1 MKDCMKTLFDE
12 EWQVRLYYE
21 GKIKEAFQVG
31 LQIGI
36 KKGILATV
44 VSLMKKGKITE
55 TEAAEEAGMTVTDF
69 KKTIAALA

>member
-1 MKDCMKTLFDE
+1 MKTLYDQ
-12 EWQVRLYYE
+12 EWETKLYYE
-21 GKIKEAFQVG
+21 GKEKEWRKE
-31 LQIGI
+31 GI
-36 KKGILATV
+36 QKGSLATV